1 MDTEQIH
8 VTGMS
13 NGGMFIWSRIM
24 DRLAEIVASAGE
36 SLLKVLYF
44 SIVVEKLYLLLL
56 KPSKSYTQ
64 RRFDTFPL
72 IL

>member
-1 MDTEQIH
+1 
-8 VTGMS
+8 
-13 NGGMFIWSRIM
+13 M

-44 SIVVEKLYLLLL
+44 SMVVEKLYLLLL